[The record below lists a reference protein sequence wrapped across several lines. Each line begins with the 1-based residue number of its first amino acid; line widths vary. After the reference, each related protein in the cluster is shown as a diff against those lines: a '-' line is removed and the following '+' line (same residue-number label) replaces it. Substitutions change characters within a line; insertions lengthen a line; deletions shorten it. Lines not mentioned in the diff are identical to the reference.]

1 MQPLRPSECGGPFRQ
16 LLRWIWGRVPQRV
29 HDPRSALSLPKI
41 PRRTQ
46 TAGAGDRGY
55 TTPDPPC
62 PCRKFLAALRRPGP
76 GTKGY
81 TTPDPPCP
89 CRKFLAALRRPGPG
103 TEGTRPPIRLVLA
116 ENSSPHSDGR
126 GRLPC
131 LGTLSENCGWHLGG
145 NGFGKST
152 QRHSALAGRDGAGV
166 GIGSEHQKN
175 LRAAQWSILPS
186 FPASAGPI
194 PNKRYAGGA
203 GSTRSPLWKRTP

>member
-1 MQPLRPSECGGPFRQ
+1 MSRHSVWHRCSLSKVYHLFGVESSQME
-16 LLRWIWGRVPQRV
+16 RV

-76 GTKGY
+76 GT
-81 TTPDPPCP
+81 
-89 CRKFLAALRRPGPG
+89 
-103 TEGTRPPIRLVLA
+103 EGTRPPIRLVLA

-126 GRLPC
+126 GRLPY

-166 GIGSEHQKN
+166 SIGSEHQKN